1 MMAMARLFT
10 SVAAAGILTITL
22 CGIPPASAAQFG
34 GVEFPQGISS
44 FADVVQSFNPAI
56 VAGEPTAPHLDAN
69 KALGAPDWNNQ
80 GLCQSAA
87 TCNTVSLGSGGSITL
102 RFTDNFLTGGGN
114 SAADLWIFEVG
125 NDIESTFVDI
135 SKDGVQW
142 NSVGNISVAG
152 GTRGIDLDFYGW
164 KPTDLFSFVRLTDDR
179 NQGAT
184 TGGSVGADIDAVGAI
199 SSAPAS
205 VPEPTASSL
214 LFAALILAWL
224 FTGRSRNGPGV
235 HGPRPATAWR

>member
-1 MMAMARLFT
+1 MMAMARVHT
-10 SVAAAGILTITL
+10 SVAAAGILTITNL
-22 CGIPPASAAQFG
+22 CCMPTASATQFG

-44 FADVVQSFNPAI
+44 FADVVQNFNPAI
-56 VAGEPTAPHLDAN
+56 VSGEPTAPHLDAN
-69 KALGAPDWNNQ
+69 KALGAPDWNGQ

-102 RFTDNFLTGGGN
+102 RFTDNFLTGGGS
-114 SAADLWIFEVG
+114 SAPDLWIFEVG

-142 NSVGNISVAG
+142 NPVGNISVAG

-164 KPTDLFSFVRLTDDR
+164 TPTDLFSFVRLTDDR
-179 NQGAT
+179 SQGAT

-199 SSAPAS
+199 SSVPAS
-205 VPEPTASSL
+205 VPEPTATSL
-214 LFAALILAWL
+214 LFAALALAWF
-224 FTGRSRNGPGV
+224 FTSDSRNGAGV
-235 HGPRPATAWR
+235 PGPRPATA